1 MLSAFV
7 KQHIVLSRFVWFRNG
22 VFYKDFYEDA
32 IIERLPERGKICTK
46 LNDMYYFEWFVLC

>member
-46 LNDMYYFEWFVLC
+46 LNDMYYFE